1 MARYL
6 LGANA
11 LIDMCYQGTPTEAW
25 IASVRPDELRMSAIS
40 VAIAREVMA
49 RHAKNPA
56 EAGRLKQ
63 AFESRLALLINGR
76 ALVLPF
82 SHREAAEWQ
91 TWRSHAPLDIDAGG
105 LAMPVGQ
112 DTRMVIATAFAN
124 GFQLVEPEEPYH
136 DELRYQGLSVLSL

>member
-11 LIDMCYQGTPTEAW
+11 LIDMCYQGTATEAW
-25 IASVRPDELRMSAIS
+25 IASVRPDELRISAIS

-49 RHAKNPA
+49 RHARNPA

-91 TWRSHAPLDIDAGG
+91 TWRSHAPLDIDVGG
-105 LAMPVGQ
+105 QPVPAGQ

-124 GFQLVEPEEPYH
+124 GFELAEPGELYH
-136 DELRYQGLSVLSL
+136 DELRYQGLNVLSL

>member
-25 IASVRPDELRMSAIS
+25 IATVRVDELRMSVVG

-63 AFESRLALLINGR
+63 ALEARLALLQSGR
-76 ALVLPF
+76 ALLLPF
-82 SHREAAEWQ
+82 GAREAAEWQ
-91 TWRSHAPLDIDAGG
+91 VWRSHDPLDIDVGG
-105 LAMPVGQ
+105 FSAPAGQ

-124 GFQLVEPEEPYH
+124 GFELVEPEEKYH
-136 DELRYQGLSVLSL
+136 DELRNQGLNVLSL